1 MPAKSSRSI
10 VKPILCAAFIGC
22 AGLTYYSAAAAE
34 DMLELI
40 EVLREN
46 GSISEE
52 QYERLRAEALAAE
65 EDDIV
70 AIPDEEAEEGFS
82 VETDGGLRV
91 ESNDGAYQFR
101 LNGRVLVDGA
111 IYDEDETDLGSGTEF
126 RRARFSLRGKI
137 QDVWAFRLQY
147 DVTDSGADGIRDAYI
162 RYTGLEPVEIT
173 LGQFKEFFSLE
184 ELTSSNDITFMERA
198 LPNAFSPG
206 RSLGI
211 GASTYGENWSFG
223 AGLFSEGPDRTAE
236 DDDGDEVNEGW
247 GLSARGTFAPILNE
261 TQLVH
266 VGASVAY
273 REPDGNDELRFRS
286 RPESHV
292 TNERLVDTGDLEE
305 VDDFYLLGFETAGVL
320 GPFSAQA
327 EYIYA
332 DVSRDDGDA
341 DFDGWYLYGSYVL
354 TGESRPYDTDD
365 GTFGIIEPNTAWS
378 EGGLGAWE
386 VGLRYS
392 QIALNDGDIEGG
404 REDNITVGLNWYPN
418 DNIRFMLN
426 YIYAD
431 VEQADEDEEVNIFQ
445 ARAQVTW

>member
-1 MPAKSSRSI
+1 MPVKSSRKI
-10 VKPILCAAFIGC
+10 VRPLLCAAFISC
-22 AGLTYYSAAAAE
+22 AGLTCYSAAAAE
-34 DMLELI
+34 DMLQLI
-40 EVLREN
+40 EVLRQN

-52 QYERLRAEALAAE
+52 QYERLRAQALAAE
-65 EDDIV
+65 DEDIV
-70 AIPDEEAEEGFS
+70 AIPDEETEEGFS

-111 IYDEDETDLGSGTEF
+111 IYDDDETELGSGTEF
-126 RRARFSLRGKI
+126 RRARFSLRGTI
-137 QDVWAFRLQY
+137 EEIWQFRLQY

-162 RYTGLEPVEIT
+162 RYTGFEPVELTI
-173 LGQFKEFFSLE
+173 GHFKEFFSLE

-211 GASTYGENWSFG
+211 GASTYGQNWSFG
-223 AGLFSEGPDRTAE
+223 AGLFSEGTDSNE
-236 DDDGDEVNEGW
+236 EEEVDEGW
-247 GLSARGTFAPILNE
+247 GISARGTFAPILNE

-266 VGASVAY
+266 VGGSVVY
-273 REPDGNDELRFRS
+273 RQPNDNDELRFRE

-292 TNERLVDTGDLEE
+292 TNERLVDTGTLEE

-354 TGESRPYDTDD
+354 TGESRPYDAED
-365 GTFGIIEPNTAWS
+365 GTFGIIEPNTSFS
-378 EGGLGAWE
+378 EGGFGAWE

-426 YIYAD
+426 YIYGEID
-431 VEQADEDEEVNIFQ
+431 QADEDEEINIFQ